1 VTKTLAGRPAGR
13 PTCRPWPGSR
23 CPGRERQTT
32 RVGGVGAILA
42 VVFSGFLIGG
52 AARWVVPGPDPM
64 PFWLTVLIGLIG
76 SVGGGA
82 IAAAI
87 FGAGR
92 VVSTSSHAFVSV
104 LLEIAVAASLVV
116 LYRRVVQ
123 RRPLTGPDAYRF
135 PSRGVGI
142 ARMRARLRQLGV
154 DPDKLTGAAGAQEA
168 RGEQAAEELARLRDL
183 HEKGVLND
191 EEYENARERL
201 RRY

>member
-1 VTKTLAGRPAGR
+1 M
-13 PTCRPWPGSR
+13 
-23 CPGRERQTT
+23 
-32 RVGGVGAILA
+32 GGVGAILA